1 MADSG
6 CFGLCELERVTGV
19 EELLE
24 THPER
29 FAFERQF
36 GTCAAR
42 LEPHDPDR
50 VVPAAVTPGVAL
62 SLAERP

>member
-6 CFGLCELERVTGV
+6 GFGLDELVRVTGV

-24 THPER
+24 TDAER
-29 FAFERQF
+29 LAFDPQLP
-36 GTCAAR
+36 ASASR
-42 LEPHDPDR
+42 LEPHDSDR